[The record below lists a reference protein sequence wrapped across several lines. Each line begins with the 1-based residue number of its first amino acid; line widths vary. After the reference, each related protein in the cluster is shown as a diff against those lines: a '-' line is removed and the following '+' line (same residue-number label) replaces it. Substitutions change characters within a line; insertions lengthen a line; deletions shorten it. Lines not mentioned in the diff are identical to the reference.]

1 MRSSENKSFGNDV
14 YRVTYELDDLDTV
27 PLFGAKYNFH
37 LEGVVDCPEFLVYFP
52 MLEKYEKLLVLL
64 KYQIVQCT
72 SKLSYVLNKVFLF
85 EIVLRLAE
93 DYGMKLLYRKSFAE
107 FFSENAEKGEYRGL
121 LNRMQGLEVRK
132 RQLVIS

>member
-1 MRSSENKSFGNDV
+1 MVTFLLNRKRLRSSENKSFGNDV

-72 SKLSYVLNKVFLF
+72 SKLSYVL
-85 EIVLRLAE
+85 
-93 DYGMKLLYRKSFAE
+93 KSFYLKLFQGWLKIMAWSYCIGNPLQN
-107 FFSENAEKGEYRGL
+107 FSLKMLRREST
-121 LNRMQGLEVRK
+121 EVSLIECK
-132 RQLVIS
+132 A

>member
-1 MRSSENKSFGNDV
+1 MVTFLLNRKRLRSSENKSFGNDV

-52 MLEKYEKLLVLL
+52 MLEKYWKLLVLL

-72 SKLSYVLNKVFLF
+72 SKLSYVL
-85 EIVLRLAE
+85 
-93 DYGMKLLYRKSFAE
+93 KSFYLKLFQGWLKIMAWSYCIGNPLQN
-107 FFSENAEKGEYRGL
+107 FSLKMLRREST
-121 LNRMQGLEVRK
+121 EVSLIECK
-132 RQLVIS
+132 A

>member
-1 MRSSENKSFGNDV
+1 MVTFLLNRKRLRSSENKSFGNDV

-72 SKLSYVLNKVFLF
+72 SKLSYVL
-85 EIVLRLAE
+85 
-93 DYGMKLLYRKSFAE
+93 KSFYLKLFQGWLKIMAWSYCIGNPLQN
-107 FFSENAEKGEYRGL
+107 FSPKMLRREST
-121 LNRMQGLEVRK
+121 EVSLIECK
-132 RQLVIS
+132 A

>member
-1 MRSSENKSFGNDV
+1 MVTFLLNRKRLRSSKNKSFGNDV

-52 MLEKYEKLLVLL
+52 MLEKYWKLLVLL

-72 SKLSYVLNKVFLF
+72 SKLSYVL
-85 EIVLRLAE
+85 
-93 DYGMKLLYRKSFAE
+93 KSFYLKLFQGWLKIMAWSYCIGNPLQN
-107 FFSENAEKGEYRGL
+107 FSLKMLRREST
-121 LNRMQGLEVRK
+121 EVSLIECK
-132 RQLVIS
+132 A

>member
-1 MRSSENKSFGNDV
+1 MVTFLLNRKRLRSSENKSFGNDV
-14 YRVTYELDDLDTV
+14 YQVTYELDDLDTV

-72 SKLSYVLNKVFLF
+72 SKLSYVL
-85 EIVLRLAE
+85 
-93 DYGMKLLYRKSFAE
+93 KSFYLKLFQGWLKIMAWSYCIGNPLQN
-107 FFSENAEKGEYRGL
+107 FSLKMLRREST
-121 LNRMQGLEVRK
+121 EVSLIECK
-132 RQLVIS
+132 A

>member
-1 MRSSENKSFGNDV
+1 MVTILLNRKRLRSSENKSFGNDV

-52 MLEKYEKLLVLL
+52 MLEKYWKLLVLL

-72 SKLSYVLNKVFLF
+72 SKLSYVL
-85 EIVLRLAE
+85 
-93 DYGMKLLYRKSFAE
+93 KSFYLKLFQGWLKIMAWSYCIGNPLQN
-107 FFSENAEKGEYRGL
+107 FSLKMLRREST
-121 LNRMQGLEVRK
+121 EVSLIECK
-132 RQLVIS
+132 A